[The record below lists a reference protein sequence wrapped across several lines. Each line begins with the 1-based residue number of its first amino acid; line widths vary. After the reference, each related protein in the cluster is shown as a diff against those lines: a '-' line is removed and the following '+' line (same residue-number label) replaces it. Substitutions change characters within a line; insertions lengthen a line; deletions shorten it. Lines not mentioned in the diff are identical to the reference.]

1 MNFKFMEAY
10 TLMLDI
16 NWCSCCSVFC
26 VASCTFLLSTVQLR
40 ALSTFVDMC
49 VSIFHF
55 VISAMLLSVVSQPLS
70 NCLIIHK
77 QYIMKYSSTSH
88 DTTQEHDTV
97 KPQYIKDDDDVKH
110 VNTHCNKDIKCWQ
123 LDCTQQ
129 KQINV
134 PGLFQSILLKKNSH
148 LLWVWKFPSSLHRSV
163 RSSWSLFLTI
173 TIWILTPSGNKT

>member
-1 MNFKFMEAY
+1 M
-10 TLMLDI
+10 
-16 NWCSCCSVFC
+16 
-26 VASCTFLLSTVQLR
+26 ASCTFLLSTVQLR

-134 PGLFQSILLKKNSH
+134 PGLFQSILLKKKLTSALGLKVSIFSAQICTFELESFLNNNNLNLDS
-148 LLWVWKFPSSLHRSV
+148 VWEQNLVCIRS
-163 RSSWSLFLTI
+163 
-173 TIWILTPSGNKT
+173 